1 MKLYGVDIGYGFTKV
16 AGVDRIPRVIPSI
29 VGSNEELSYRSDI
42 GDRIK
47 IAPLTLN
54 GQSYLVGEAAKRFS
68 RHRYR
73 IFDSTW
79 AESPYYLL
87 LFVSALTMMKIDRS
101 ADEPMAVVTGL
112 PVSHYTQQRVEQLQE
127 LLGQAHMVQ
136 ALSGETSVTVEKV
149 KVIPQPFGSYFDLV
163 LNDDGKLKE
172 PEKIRERVGIIDIGF
187 QTTDLALATPQFV
200 EASSGSLEV
209 GVRSVADQLSRD
221 LSKTHSIT
229 LDTTEAEEVL
239 RHGSMRI
246 YGEIVDLSEMIEIRT
261 REVAEVILSF
271 AHSLWGRGERLDRL
285 ILSGGGAIIFRSYF
299 SGYRNLHIPS
309 EPSLSNVRGYL
320 KLARKTKW

>member
-54 GQSYLVGEAAKRFS
+54 GHSYLVGEAAKRFS

-87 LFVSALTMMKIDRS
+87 LFVSALMMMKIDKS
-101 ADEPMAVVTGL
+101 ADEPAAVVTGL
-112 PVSHYTQQRVEQLQE
+112 PVSHYTQERVKQLQD
-127 LLGQAHMVQ
+127 LLDQAHSVQ
-136 ALSGETSVTVEKV
+136 TLSGENSVKVERV
-149 KVIPQPFGSYFDLV
+149 KVIPQPFGSYFDLL
-163 LNDDGKLKE
+163 LNDEGKLKD
-172 PEKIRERVGIIDIGF
+172 PENIRERVGIIDIGF
-187 QTTDLALATPQFV
+187 QTTDLAMATPQFV

-221 LSKTHSIT
+221 LSSQLLHH
-229 LDTTEAEEVL
+229 A
-239 RHGSMRI
+239 RYHR
-246 YGEIVDLSEMIEIRT
+246 
-261 REVAEVILSF
+261 
-271 AHSLWGRGERLDRL
+271 
-285 ILSGGGAIIFRSYF
+285 GGGGFAPESQ
-299 SGYRNLHIPS
+299 
-309 EPSLSNVRGYL
+309 
-320 KLARKTKW
+320 

>member
-47 IAPLTLN
+47 VAPLTLN
-54 GQSYLVGEAAKRFS
+54 GHSYLVGEAAKRFS

-87 LFVSALTMMKIDRS
+87 LFVSALTMMKIEKS
-101 ADEPMAVVTGL
+101 VDEPAAVVTGL
-112 PVSHYTQQRVEQLQE
+112 PVSNYTQERVKQIKD
-127 LLGQAHMVQ
+127 LLGQAHNVQ
-136 ALSGETSVTVEKV
+136 TLSSETLV
-149 KVIPQPFGSYFDLV
+149 KVERVKIIPQPFGSYFDLI
-163 LNDDGKLKE
+163 LNDEGKLKD

-209 GVRSVADQLSRD
+209 GIRSVADQLSRD
-221 LSKTHSIT
+221 LTRNYSIS

-239 RHGSMRI
+239 RRKSVSI
-246 YGEIVDLSEMIEIRT
+246 FGENVDLSEMIAERT
-261 REVAEVILSF
+261 REVAELILSY
-271 AHSLWGRGERLDRL
+271 AHSLCRGERLNRL
-285 ILSGGGAIIFRSYF
+285 ILTGGGANIFRSYF
-299 SGYRNLHIPS
+299 SRYPNLYIPE
-309 EPSLSNVRGYL
+309 EPSLSNVQGYL